1 MTILIGLLATRVGL
15 NARNAFA
22 FSLGVS
28 LILIGIGL
36 MIRWT
41 LRAGVRRVRPE
52 TRDRLAFSFAGISL
66 LIFWSLPYDALDFLD
81 VPNFS
86 AGPEMFVLSG
96 VMMVAGAVWTIMYN
110 SDILLGLVTRLL
122 SPFGKLL
129 PVVRTAI
136 AYPMNAKF
144 RTGLT
149 IAMFALVIFMLVFMS
164 VFVNMLSDL
173 VDDEELTQIRAY
185 DIEVGVVQ
193 ANRIPDLRSAIAA
206 APELDVDD
214 FEKIERTGTQ
224 SFSGWSGNSLENFRI
239 KLADGVDA
247 KETARALESVFV
259 ENGLVTQVL
268 AQEIEA
274 AMSMMNTMFDLMQAF
289 MGLGLV
295 VGSASIGIVSTRA
308 VVERRQQI
316 GVLRAIG
323 YRPWMIQWSF
333 LLEASF
339 VALLGIL
346 IGIGLGLILAY
357 NFFNGEI
364 ASTPGSELTFS
375 IPWATLGT
383 IVAIAYAVSM
393 LTTYLP
399 SWQAAR
405 IYPAEALRYE

>member
-1 MTILIGLLATRVGL
+1 V
-15 NARNAFA
+15 
-22 FSLGVS
+22 
-28 LILIGIGL
+28 
-36 MIRWT
+36 
-41 LRAGVRRVRPE
+41 
-52 TRDRLAFSFAGISL
+52 
-66 LIFWSLPYDALDFLD
+66 
-81 VPNFS
+81 
-86 AGPEMFVLSG
+86 
-96 VMMVAGAVWTIMYN
+96 
-110 SDILLGLVTRLL
+110 LLGLVNRIL

-164 VFVNMLSDL
+164 IFVNMI
-173 VDDEELTQIRAY
+173 DEAMEEEDFAGIGEQDIRAY
-185 DIEVGVVQ
+185 IVETNSVPNLM
-193 ANRIPDLRSAIAA
+193 AAIAA
-206 APELDVDD
+206 AAELNAANYV
-214 FEKIERTGTQ
+214 KIERAGTR
-224 SFSGWSGNSLENFRI
+224 SFRGAGGSSFEQYGI

-247 KETARALESVFV
+247 RAAARALESSFV
-259 ENGLVTQVL
+259 EQGLVTEVL
-268 AQEIEA
+268 AEEIEA
-274 AMSMMNTMFDLMQAF
+274 GKSMMNTMFGLMQAF

-339 VALLGIL
+339 VALLGIVLGISLAL
-346 IGIGLGLILAY
+346 IQAY
-357 NFFNGEI
+357 NFFNGAL
-364 ASTPGSELTFS
+364 ASEPGSEFSFS
-375 IPWATLGT
+375 IPWVTLG
-383 IVAIAYAVSM
+383 IIAAISYAVSM

-399 SWQAAR
+399 SWQAAH